1 MKNNPSS
8 PEQLSQTEVRLIE
21 QLRKHPE
28 IRDRVE
34 SILALA
40 NATDGPLKT
49 ADEIEEL
56 LIEEV
61 RKLGNATMREWA
73 GKAEERVT
81 TELKAQDPT
90 IRSRKK
96 KR

>member
-1 MKNNPSS
+1 MKNKTDRSKPLSS
-8 PEQLSQTEVRLIE
+8 AEARLIE
-21 QLRKHPE
+21 LLREQPE
-28 IRDRVE
+28 MMERFQ
-34 SILALA
+34 SIVALS
-40 NATDGPLKT
+40 NAAEGPLKT

-73 GKAEERVT
+73 SKAQERVT
-81 TELKAQDPT
+81 SELKAQDPT
-90 IRSRKK
+90 VRSRKK

>member
-1 MKNNPSS
+1 MKNKPGSS
-8 PEQLSQTEVRLIE
+8 EPLSQSETRLIE
-21 QLRKHPE
+21 QLREHPE
-28 IRDRVE
+28 IKERFE

-40 NATDGPLKT
+40 NASDGPLKT
-49 ADEIEEL
+49 ADQIEEL

-73 GKAEERVT
+73 DKAQERVGK
-81 TELKAQDPT
+81 EVRSQDAT
-90 IRSRKK
+90 LRNRKK

>member
-1 MKNNPSS
+1 MKNKPVSS
-8 PEQLSQTEVRLIE
+8 EPLSPKETRFIELLREQPQMMERL
-21 QLRKHPE
+21 
-28 IRDRVE
+28 E

-40 NATDGPLKT
+40 DATDGPLKT

-61 RKLGNATMREWA
+61 RKLGNATIREWA
-73 GKAEERVT
+73 GKAEQRVSS
-81 TELKAQDPT
+81 ELKAQDPS

>member
-1 MKNNPSS
+1 MKNKPVSS
-8 PEQLSQTEVRLIE
+8 EPLSPKEARLIE
-21 QLRKHPE
+21 LLREQPQMME
-28 IRDRVE
+28 RFQ
-34 SILALA
+34 SIVALA
-40 NATDGPLKT
+40 NAAEGPLKT
-49 ADEIEEL
+49 ADEVEDL

-73 GKAEERVT
+73 SKAEERVT
-81 TELKAQDPT
+81 SELKAQDPT